1 MKARLAVLFVLVMCI
16 GTSAY
21 AIEPL
26 KSDIPFAFSVGDHML
41 PAGIYRIDSASSS
54 GADVVKVRRV
64 DGHEAVFAFTRGVE
78 RSTVYEVITTWKMGA
93 GYDDP
98 YTMAPVPET
107 SSNEVCFVF
116 NRYGNDYF
124 LSKVWVRG
132 IGREFLKGTA
142 EKAAMAANPSSTH
155 ETIFLAAAI
164 QSK

>member
-1 MKARLAVLFVLVMCI
+1 MKAHLPVLFVLVMCI

-26 KSDIPFAFSVGDHML
+26 KSDIPFAFSVGDYML

-54 GADVVKVRRV
+54 GTDVVKVRQQ
-64 DGHEAVFAFTRGVE
+64 DGHEAIFASTRPVE

-93 GYDDP
+93 SYDDP
-98 YTMAPVPET
+98 YTLTPVAET

-124 LSKVWVRG
+124 LSKVWVG
-132 IGREFLKGTA
+132 GFGREFLKGSA
-142 EKAAMAANPSSTH
+142 EKAAMAANPSSAH
-155 ETIFLAAAI
+155 ETIFLAAAM
-164 QSK
+164 Q